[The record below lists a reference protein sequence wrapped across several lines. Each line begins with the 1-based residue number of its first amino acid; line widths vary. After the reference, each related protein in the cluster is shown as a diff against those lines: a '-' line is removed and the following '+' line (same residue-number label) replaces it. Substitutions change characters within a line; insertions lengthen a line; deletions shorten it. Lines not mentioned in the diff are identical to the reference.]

1 MLQVLQSLYHAL
13 LLRRRLL
20 APRLMQQAL
29 VTANVSIIILRYSAR
44 LRTMYFFR
52 GFLFLFPDA
61 LSSSEFATGVGV
73 AEPAFRGA
81 AFPLVVA
88 VLFGS

>member
-1 MLQVLQSLYHAL
+1 
-13 LLRRRLL
+13 
-20 APRLMQQAL
+20 
-29 VTANVSIIILRYSAR
+29 
-44 LRTMYFFR
+44 MYFFR